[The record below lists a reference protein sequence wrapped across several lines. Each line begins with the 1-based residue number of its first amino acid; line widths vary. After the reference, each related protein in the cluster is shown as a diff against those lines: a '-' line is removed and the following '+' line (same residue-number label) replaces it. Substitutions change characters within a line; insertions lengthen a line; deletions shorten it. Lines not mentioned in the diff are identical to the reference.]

1 MPSFLALCCRLALS
15 GVALSGVALGG
26 VVMWPGAG
34 WAQSVDVW
42 AQPRPS
48 PAPTITPQPVIKAA
62 ASTAAVGKGKQAPV
76 QPTPQAKRLVAKAGE
91 TAGETAGAGAAPAP
105 VASVASPAL
114 PGPDPHGPAR
124 PSPALPSPARSAP
137 DPVVVPD
144 EPGAMPSAAADPL
157 AAGEE
162 MRPLMLAAG
171 LAAGLGGLALVIGL
185 LRRVAARRAAKAR
198 AQVAPTKP
206 PRKAKATKPP
216 RPPKRAPPKPRPLP
230 VPAKAEEEAAI
241 RAPKLPPV
249 PEPEP
254 EPAAEPVVEPVVA
267 APVAR
272 GFQPSALFAHIE
284 EEPEAAPLPPDALR
298 LSLEPTRLTL
308 TLSQAVL
315 RYRLVLDNAAEEP
328 LGPLCITLAMAATGL
343 APSAEGGEDQQRLIL
358 IQPGDKGSVTGELHL
373 PLSAIAP
380 VRVGGAEW
388 FGLMVRAEG
397 EAARVGPLASLP
409 PLRVEAGFAVGE
421 AGEKGLAPLRLDN
434 RPWASEHLCARAMGE
449 EG

>member
-1 MPSFLALCCRLALS
+1 MPSLFALCCRLALS
-15 GVALSGVALGG
+15 GVALGGVALGG
-26 VVMWPGAG
+26 GVMWPGAG

-62 ASTAAVGKGKQAPV
+62 AGRGKQAPA
-76 QPTPQAKRLVAKAGE
+76 QPAPQTNRPVA
-91 TAGETAGAGAAPAP
+91 TAGAAPAT
-105 VASVASPAL
+105 VANVASPA
-114 PGPDPHGPAR
+114 PHGPDPHGPAQ
-124 PSPALPSPARSAP
+124 PAPARPAP

-144 EPGAMPSAAADPL
+144 EPGATPSAAADPL
-157 AAGEE
+157 AAGDG
-162 MRPLMLAAG
+162 MRPLMLAGG
-171 LAAGLGGLALVIGL
+171 LAAGLGLLALVIGL

-267 APVAR
+267 APVPR
-272 GFQPSALFAHIE
+272 GFQPSALFANIE
-284 EEPEAAPLPPDALR
+284 DEPEAAPLPPDALR

-308 TLSQAVL
+308 SLSQAVL
-315 RYRLVLDNAAEEP
+315 RYRLVLDNAAGEP

-343 APSAEGGEDQQRLIL
+343 APSAEGPQDQQRLIL

-373 PLSAIAP
+373 PLSIIAP

-388 FGLMVRAEG
+388 FGLMVRAEV

-421 AGEKGLAPLRLDN
+421 AAEKGLAPLRLEN
-434 RPWASEHLCARAMGE
+434 RPWSSEHLCARAMGE